1 MFAVIWQGTAL
12 DELADALVRS
22 DLAQQDE
29 IERRVLQLNA
39 RLATDPLDVGESRLG
54 NWRVEFVDFVAIL
67 FQVFPADGI
76 VRVVHF
82 WTY

>member
-1 MFAVIWQGTAL
+1 
-12 DELADALVRS
+12 
-22 DLAQQDE
+22 
-29 IERRVLQLNA
+29 LNS
-39 RLATDPLDVGESRLG
+39 RLATDPLDVGESRVG

-67 FQVFPADGI
+67 FEVFPADGF